1 MAGGESGQEDETLPQ
16 HDNFLKE
23 GFKKLIKKLLTSFKT
38 FDMIMKLF
46 GSQTTRKKMK
56 KLLTNDLIHD
66 KISELLLATD
76 LDN

>member
-1 MAGGESGQEDETLPQ
+1 MAGGESGQEDEILPQ

-23 GFKKLIKKLLTSFKT
+23 GFKKLIKKLLTSFKS

-56 KLLTNDLIHD
+56 KVVD
-66 KISELLLATD
+66 KR
-76 LDN
+76 LDT

>member
-1 MAGGESGQEDETLPQ
+1 MTSIGVKWYYNMAGGESGQEDEILPQ

-23 GFKKLIKKLLTSFKT
+23 GFKRLI
-38 FDMIMKLF
+38 
-46 GSQTTRKKMK
+46 K

-66 KISELLLATD
+66 KISELLLATN

>member
-1 MAGGESGQEDETLPQ
+1 MTSIGVKWYYNMAGGESGQEDEILPQ

-23 GFKKLIKKLLTSFKT
+23 GFKKTI
-38 FDMIMKLF
+38 
-46 GSQTTRKKMK
+46 K